1 VRPHDI
7 LRLARGPELRYEGSV
22 PAWVPESLARVPWVV
37 VRRAR
42 TQAGLIPVGVRGHT
56 RGERFAAWLAPDA
69 VAERVTPEHLSAA
82 RCWRHVPRPR
92 RLGSLRVLD
101 AVDELCTSL
110 GLAWGPTGSVGFE
123 LATGVHSA
131 GVASDLD
138 VVIRAPQP
146 WSLEYARE
154 MADCLNRL
162 PARVDAQLDV
172 PAGAVALDEYAR
184 GGRVLLRAPDGPE
197 LTRDPWREAPIDL
210 RSA

>member
-1 VRPHDI
+1 M
-7 LRLARGPELRYEGSV
+7 LRLAGGAVLHYEGVV
-22 PAWVPESLARVPWVV
+22 PAWVPASLARAPWVV
-37 VRRAR
+37 VRRALA
-42 TQAGLIPVGVRGHT
+42 QDGLIPVGIRGRT
-56 RGERFAAWLAPDA
+56 RGERFAALLAVDA
-69 VAERVTPEHLSAA
+69 VTERVSPEDLAAA
-82 RCWRHVPRPR
+82 RSWRHMPRAR
-92 RLGSLRVLD
+92 SVRSLRVLD

-154 MADCLNRL
+154 IADCLNRL

-184 GGRVLLRAPDGPE
+184 GGPVLLRAPDGRG
-197 LTRDPWREAPIDL
+197 LTRDPWLEAPIEL
-210 RSA
+210 QSA

>member
-1 VRPHDI
+1 M
-7 LRLARGPELRYEGSV
+7 LRLAGGAVLRYEGVV
-22 PAWVPESLARVPWVV
+22 PAWVPASLARAPWVV
-37 VRRAR
+37 VRRALA
-42 TQAGLIPVGVRGHT
+42 QDGLIPVGIRGRT
-56 RGERFAAWLAPDA
+56 RGERFAALLAVDA
-69 VAERVTPEHLSAA
+69 VTERVSPEDLAAA
-82 RCWRHVPRPR
+82 RSWRHMPRAR
-92 RLGSLRVLD
+92 SVRSLRVLD

-123 LATGVHSA
+123 LATGVPSA

-154 MADCLNRL
+154 IADCLNRL

-184 GGRVLLRAPDGPE
+184 GGPVLLRAPDGRG
-197 LTRDPWREAPIDL
+197 LTRDPWLEAPIEPQ
-210 RSA
+210 SA

>member
-1 VRPHDI
+1 M
-7 LRLARGPELRYEGSV
+7 LRLAGGAMLRYEGVV
-22 PAWVPESLARVPWVV
+22 PAWVPASLVRAPWVV
-37 VRRAR
+37 VRRAL
-42 TQAGLIPVGVRGHT
+42 TQDGLIPVGIRGRT
-56 RGERFAAWLAPDA
+56 RGERFAALLAVDA
-69 VAERVTPEHLSAA
+69 VTERVSPEYLAAA
-82 RCWRHVPRPR
+82 RCWRHVPRAR
-92 RLGSLRVLD
+92 RVGSLRVLD

-123 LATGVHSA
+123 LATGVPST

-184 GGRVLLRAPDGPE
+184 GGPVLLRAPDGRG
-197 LTRDPWREAPIDL
+197 LTRDPWLEAPIEL
-210 RSA
+210 QSA

>member
-1 VRPHDI
+1 VRPHDM

-22 PAWVPESLARVPWVV
+22 PAWVPESLARAPWVV
-37 VRRAR
+37 VRRAPM
-42 TQAGLIPVGVRGHT
+42 QAGLIPVGVRGRA

-69 VAERVTPEHLSAA
+69 VAAHVTPEYLAAA
-82 RCWRHVPRPR
+82 RCWSHVPRAR
-92 RLGSLRVLD
+92 RVGCLRVLD

-123 LATGVHSA
+123 LATGVPSA

-146 WSLEYARE
+146 WSLEKARE
-154 MADCLNRL
+154 MADYLNRL
-162 PARVDAQLDV
+162 PARVDAQLEV

-184 GGRVLLRAPDGPE
+184 GGQVLLRAPDGRG
-197 LTRDPWREAPIDL
+197 LTRDPWREAPIEL
-210 RSA
+210 QSA

>member
-1 VRPHDI
+1 M
-7 LRLARGPELRYEGSV
+7 LRLAGGAVLRYEGVV

-42 TQAGLIPVGVRGHT
+42 TQAGLIPVGVRGSA

-69 VAERVTPEHLSAA
+69 VAARVTPEYLAAA
-82 RCWRHVPRPR
+82 RCWRHVPARVEWALCASWTRSMSCVHPSASPGARPAASASSWPQAFPR
-92 RLGSLRVLD
+92 R
-101 AVDELCTSL
+101 
-110 GLAWGPTGSVGFE
+110 
-123 LATGVHSA
+123 

-184 GGRVLLRAPDGPE
+184 GGPVLLRAPDGRG
-197 LTRDPWREAPIDL
+197 LTRDPWLEAPIDL
-210 RSA
+210 QSA

>member
-1 VRPHDI
+1 
-7 LRLARGPELRYEGSV
+7 LLAV
-22 PAWVPESLARVPWVV
+22 
-37 VRRAR
+37 
-42 TQAGLIPVGVRGHT
+42 
-56 RGERFAAWLAPDA
+56 DA
-69 VAERVTPEHLSAA
+69 VTERVSPEYLAAA
-82 RCWRHVPRPR
+82 RCWRHVPRAR
-92 RLGSLRVLD
+92 RVGSLRVLD

-123 LATGVHSA
+123 LATGVPST

-184 GGRVLLRAPDGPE
+184 GGPVLLRAPDGRG
-197 LTRDPWREAPIDL
+197 LTRDPWLEAPIDL

>member
-1 VRPHDI
+1 MRPHDI

-69 VAERVTPEHLSAA
+69 VAERVTPEHLAAA

-123 LATGVHSA
+123 LATGVPSA

-146 WSLEYARE
+146 WSLEKARE
-154 MADCLNRL
+154 MADYLNRL

-184 GGRVLLRAPDGPE
+184 GGRVLLRAPDGRG
-197 LTRDPWREAPIDL
+197 LTRDPWLEAPIEL
-210 RSA
+210 QSA

>member
-1 VRPHDI
+1 M
-7 LRLARGPELRYEGSV
+7 LRLTSGLELRYEGSV
-22 PAWVPESLARVPWVV
+22 PAWVPESLARAPWVV

-42 TQAGLIPVGVRGHT
+42 TQAGLIPVGVRGRA

-69 VAERVTPEHLSAA
+69 VAARVTPEYLAAA
-82 RCWRHVPRPR
+82 RCWRHVPRAR
-92 RLGSLRVLD
+92 RVGSLRVLD

-123 LATGVHSA
+123 LATGVPSA

-154 MADCLNRL
+154 IADCLNRL
-162 PARVDAQLDV
+162 PVRVDAQLDV

-184 GGRVLLRAPDGPE
+184 GGPVLLRAPDGRG
-197 LTRDPWREAPIDL
+197 LTRDPWLEAPIEL
-210 RSA
+210 QSA

>member
-1 VRPHDI
+1 VRPHDM
-7 LRLARGPELRYEGSV
+7 LRLAGGAELRYEGVV
-22 PAWVPESLARVPWVV
+22 PAWVPASLARAPWVV
-37 VRRAR
+37 VRRAL
-42 TQAGLIPVGVRGHT
+42 TQDGLIPVGIRGRT

-69 VAERVTPEHLSAA
+69 VAARVTPEYLAAA
-82 RCWRHVPRPR
+82 RCWRHVPRAR
-92 RLGSLRVLD
+92 RVSSLRVLD

-138 VVIRAPQP
+138 VAIRAPQP

-184 GGRVLLRAPDGPE
+184 GGRVLLRAPDGPG

>member
-1 VRPHDI
+1 M
-7 LRLARGPELRYEGSV
+7 LRLAGGAVLHYEGVV
-22 PAWVPESLARVPWVV
+22 PAWVPASLARAPWVV
-37 VRRAR
+37 VRRALA
-42 TQAGLIPVGVRGHT
+42 QDGLIPVGIRGRT
-56 RGERFAAWLAPDA
+56 RGERFAALLAVDA
-69 VAERVTPEHLSAA
+69 VTERVSPEDLAAA
-82 RCWRHVPRPR
+82 RSWRHMPRAR
-92 RLGSLRVLD
+92 SVRSLRVLD

-123 LATGVHSA
+123 LATGVPSA

-154 MADCLNRL
+154 IADCLNRL

-184 GGRVLLRAPDGPE
+184 GGPVLLRAPDGRG
-197 LTRDPWREAPIDL
+197 LTRDPWLEAPIEPQ
-210 RSA
+210 SA

>member
-1 VRPHDI
+1 M
-7 LRLARGPELRYEGSV
+7 LRLTSGLELRYEGSV
-22 PAWVPESLARVPWVV
+22 PAWVPESLARAPWVV

-42 TQAGLIPVGVRGHT
+42 TQAGLIPVGVRGRA

-69 VAERVTPEHLSAA
+69 VAARVTPEYLAAA
-82 RCWRHVPRPR
+82 RCWRHVPRAR
-92 RLGSLRVLD
+92 RVGSLRVLD

-123 LATGVHSA
+123 LATGVPST

-162 PARVDAQLDV
+162 PARVDAQLDTT
-172 PAGAVALDEYAR
+172 AGAVTLAEYAC
-184 GGRVLLRAPDGPE
+184 GGHVLVRTPDGPR
-197 LTRDPWREAPIDL
+197 LTRDPWREATNGL
-210 RSA
+210 RIA